1 MIGIIFFFVGTLVY
15 ENSYPRFVPCIL
27 WMALYLCVVLGHYKA
42 ETSADCCVVVAVP
55 CTMTRDHF
63 LSCWNIGLHQSGD
76 PVAVILN
83 TILLA
88 KPLWTIV
95 LLWTYL
101 LVHSWSKIIGPISC
115 SNMDPSEWFLY
126 STLSHD
132 IPEHM
137 HIASLCSVYLLNK
150 F

>member
-1 MIGIIFFFVGTLVY
+1 MPVTARQHVNCTMIGIIFFLVGTLVY
-15 ENSYPRFVPCIL
+15 ENSYPRFAPCIL
-27 WMALYLCVVLGHYKA
+27 WKALYLCVVLGHYKA

-88 KPLWTIV
+88 KPLWTSTTMDLPTSTLMV
-95 LLWTYL
+95 
-101 LVHSWSKIIGPISC
+101 KIIGPISC
-115 SNMDPSEWFLY
+115 SNMDPAVTKLGLLCTY
-126 STLSHD
+126 SY
-132 IPEHM
+132 I
-137 HIASLCSVYLLNK
+137 
-150 F
+150 

>member
-1 MIGIIFFFVGTLVY
+1 
-15 ENSYPRFVPCIL
+15 
-27 WMALYLCVVLGHYKA
+27 MALYLCVVLGHYKA

-88 KPLWTIV
+88 KPLWTS
-95 LLWTYL
+95 TT
-101 LVHSWSKIIGPISC
+101 
-115 SNMDPSEWFLY
+115 MDLPT
-126 STLSHD
+126 STLMVKNNRFNILFKHGPRSNQVGLYYVLTRTFNTTCR
-132 IPEHM
+132 M
-137 HIASLCSVYLLNK
+137 MKNSLAEK
-150 F
+150 IGKHR